1 VEHANT
7 LDHYRAAHQ
16 VSLQAEA
23 GSASTEDL
31 RLAMLHYRAL
41 FGDLL
46 GRPARPAASV
56 PADPAGNLP
65 DPAGGLPDPA
75 GSLPDATADS
85 QSAVPAPR
93 TGPAS

>member
-1 VEHANT
+1 M
-7 LDHYRAAHQ
+7 
-16 VSLQAEA
+16 QAEG

-46 GRPARPAASV
+46 GQPAGPAGSV
-56 PADPAGNLP
+56 PADQAGSLP
-65 DPAGGLPDPA
+65 DPAGGMPDPS
-75 GSLPDATADS
+75 GSLPGATADAEP
-85 QSAVPAPR
+85 AVPAPR